1 MKNPG
6 VIYEM
11 SKDEFYRVIILFIY
25 VGFGLIIQ
33 FCNVLFKTTAVT
45 FKQYWSYIQL

>member
-11 SKDEFYRVIILFIY
+11 SKDNCYRAIISFIY
-25 VGFGLIIQ
+25 VGFEFIIMFSIKPLQLHSCNSGLTD
-33 FCNVLFKTTAVT
+33 N
-45 FKQYWSYIQL
+45 YDR